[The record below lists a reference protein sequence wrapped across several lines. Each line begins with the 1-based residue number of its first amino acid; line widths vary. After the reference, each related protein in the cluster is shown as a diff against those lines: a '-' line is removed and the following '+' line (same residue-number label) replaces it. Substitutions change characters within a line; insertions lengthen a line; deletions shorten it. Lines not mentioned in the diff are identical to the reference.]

1 MPSRKANV
9 ITVINLKGGVGKTH
23 ATWLLTGACQE
34 RSQRLLAIDCDMQ
47 ANLSRSFLEP
57 DDTGPGLELLFH
69 PGADVDPHELVRRT
83 RYSHIDILPA
93 SPLLAQFDVADQRT
107 WEKADLHLS
116 LVDAITEIRGEYDY
130 VVLDCPPR
138 LSLVSFASLC
148 ASDAVVIP
156 LEAADWGAQGIVQV
170 TSAVEYVKQKY
181 NRDLKLLGYLIS
193 RFRRA
198 RSVQQSYRVKLKEHF
213 GTLAFD
219 TVIPDLARFEQSVT
233 NAIPITIYAP
243 SSQEAGIARRLF
255 NEIKRRLHDVG
266 EQGTGSGFANVQHT
280 SGTAV

>member
-1 MPSRKANV
+1 MPSRRAKV

-23 ATWLLTGACQE
+23 TTWLFSGVCQE
-34 RSQRLLAIDCDMQ
+34 RSKRLLAIDCDMQ

-69 PGADVDPHELVRRT
+69 PSAELDPQEIIRQT

-93 SPLLAQFDVADQRT
+93 TPVLAQFDIADQNT
-107 WEKADLHLS
+107 WEKSDLHLS
-116 LVDAITEIRGEYDY
+116 LVDAVSTVRGDYDY
-130 VVLDCPPR
+130 VVIDCPPR
-138 LSLVSFASLC
+138 LSLVSFAALC
-148 ASDAVVIP
+148 ASDAVLIP

-170 TSAVEYVKQKY
+170 TSAVEYVKQNF
-181 NRDLKLLGYLIS
+181 NRNLRLLGYLIS

-198 RSVQQSYRVKLKEHF
+198 RAVQQSYRVKLKEYF

-233 NAIPITIYAP
+233 NGVPITLSAP
-243 SSQEAGIARRLF
+243 SSPEAGIARRLF
-255 NEIKRRLHDVG
+255 DEIQSRISKSGDK
-266 EQGTGSGFANVQHT
+266 GTGGRLAHVQLACD
-280 SGTAV
+280 TAA

>member
-1 MPSRKANV
+1 MPFRKANV

-23 ATWLLTGACQE
+23 TTWLLAGVCQE
-34 RSQRLLAIDCDMQ
+34 RKKRLLAIDCDMQ
-47 ANLSRSFLEP
+47 ANLSRSFLDP
-57 DDTGPGLELLFH
+57 DDSGPGLELLFH
-69 PGADVDPHELVRRT
+69 PGADVDPHEIIRPT

-93 SPLLAQFDVADQRT
+93 SPLLAQFDVADQKT
-107 WEKADLHLS
+107 WEKADLHMS
-116 LVDAITEIRGEYDY
+116 LIDAITEVREEYDF

-138 LSLVSFASLC
+138 LSLVSFAALC

-170 TSAVEYVKQKY
+170 TSAVDYVKQKY
-181 NRDLKLLGYLIS
+181 KHDLRLLGYLIS

-198 RSVQQSYRVKLKEHF
+198 RSVQQTYRVKLKEHF

-233 NAIPITIYAP
+233 HGIPITLFAP
-243 SSQEAGIARRLF
+243 SSQEAGIARKLF
-255 NEIKRRLHDVG
+255 NEVEQRLGRAG
-266 EQGTGSGFANVQHT
+266 EQGNGGSNANVQPACQV
-280 SGTAV
+280 AV

>member
-1 MPSRKANV
+1 MPSSESKV

-23 ATWLLTGACQE
+23 TAWLFGGVCQE
-34 RSQRLLAIDCDMQ
+34 RSERLLAIDCDMQ

-57 DDTGPGLELLFH
+57 DDAGPGLELLFH
-69 PGADVDPHELVRRT
+69 PGAEVDPQRIIRQT

-93 SPLLAQFDVADQRT
+93 TPILAQFDIADQNT

-116 LVDAITEIRGEYDY
+116 LVDAVSGVRGDYDY
-130 VVLDCPPR
+130 VVIDCPPR
-138 LSLVSFASLC
+138 LSLVSFAALC
-148 ASDAVVIP
+148 ASDAVLIP

-170 TSAVEYVKQKY
+170 TSAVEYVKQNF
-181 NRDLKLLGYLIS
+181 NRNLRLLGYLVS

-198 RSVQQSYRVKLKEHF
+198 RAVQQSYRVKLKEHF

-233 NAIPITIYAP
+233 NGIPITLYAP
-243 SSQEAGIARRLF
+243 TSPEADIARRLF
-255 NEIKRRLHDVG
+255 EEIQWRIGHGGDQGFSSRLADVQLAG
-266 EQGTGSGFANVQHT
+266 GA
-280 SGTAV
+280 AA